1 MRRIYVLYDSRC
13 GLCSR
18 ARSWMLSQPAHLAI
32 EFVAAGSEFAQRR
45 FPQLRHSAMP
55 TQLVVVD
62 DRGGVYYG
70 DAAWIMCLYAL
81 AEYRGWS
88 YRLARPPLRH
98 LASRAWE
105 VFSSNR
111 QQISETLALKSDAEV
126 ARELQSQPETACE
139 VQELP

>member
-1 MRRIYVLYDSRC
+1 MKTIYVLYDSRC

-18 ARSWMLSQPAHLAI
+18 ARSWMLAQPAHLAI
-32 EFVAAGSEFAQRR
+32 EFVAAGSEIAKER

-70 DAAWIMCLYAL
+70 DSAWIVCLYAL
-81 AEYRGWS
+81 TEYRSWS
-88 YRLARPPLRH
+88 YRLVRPPLRH
-98 LASRAWE
+98 LARRAWE
-105 VFSSNR
+105 LFSSNR

-126 ARELQSQPETACE
+126 ARELQSQPESVCE
-139 VQELP
+139 VQGPP